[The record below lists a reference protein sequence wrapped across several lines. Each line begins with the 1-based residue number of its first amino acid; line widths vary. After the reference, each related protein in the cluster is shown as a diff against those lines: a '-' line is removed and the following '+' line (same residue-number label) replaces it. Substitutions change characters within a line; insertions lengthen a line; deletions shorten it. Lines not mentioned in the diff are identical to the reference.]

1 MDQLMSSQ
9 PLEDSST
16 GHDPCVVRAPLPLE
30 RLEHVVVRS
39 PRLTLT
45 PEQLHELTG
54 YKRGAEQARRLKENG
69 FKYRLD
75 RLGRPRVDR
84 AHYETKRRRWA
95 ASPRPGSTSTVARQ
109 TGPHWLEHEACKRK
123 SRSSRTCTRCRV
135 RASLPTSHASTA
147 SARTSATTWRWQG
160 PSSQKTMR
168 TVYDRRKTIK
178 VTPLA

>member
-30 RLEHVVVRS
+30 QLEHVVVLS

-54 YKRGAEQARRLKENG
+54 YKRGAEQARWLKENG

-84 AHYETKRRRWA
+84 AHYETKMGGKPATGEHIDGGTPNWA
-95 ASPRPGSTSTVARQ
+95 AL
-109 TGPHWLEHEACKRK
+109 TGA
-123 SRSSRTCTRCRV
+123 
-135 RASLPTSHASTA
+135 
-147 SARTSATTWRWQG
+147 
-160 PSSQKTMR
+160 
-168 TVYDRRKTIK
+168 
-178 VTPLA
+178 